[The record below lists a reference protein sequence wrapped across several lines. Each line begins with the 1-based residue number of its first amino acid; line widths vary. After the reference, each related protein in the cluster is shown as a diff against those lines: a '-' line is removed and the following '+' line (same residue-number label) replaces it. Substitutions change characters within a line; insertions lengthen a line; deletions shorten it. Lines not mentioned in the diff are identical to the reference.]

1 LAIKTKVHLPIDGK
15 YIYQYPEAQGVSSDA
30 SLLQAIAIERF
41 PEADLSVLELGSGSG
56 ILAIMLALQKP
67 SWHITGID
75 IQAPFVEL
83 ARENAVLCDV
93 VVEFRHQDLRV
104 YEDRK
109 YDLIVSNP
117 PWMPVGSG
125 MVSPNPMRLISR
137 HEHSC
142 TMADIFAV
150 CKRCLKPGGAA
161 LLLYPITRISEL
173 RSLALQS
180 SLDIIAELTFTEL
193 PKIVVIHLFQRG

>member
-1 LAIKTKVHLPIDGK
+1 MPIDGK

-30 SLLQAIAIERF
+30 SLLQAIAIQRF
-41 PEADLSVLELGSGSG
+41 PAEELSVLELGSGSG
-56 ILAIMLALQKP
+56 IMSIMLALQKP

-75 IQAPFVEL
+75 IQEALVEL
-83 ARENAVLCDV
+83 ARENAALCDV
-93 VVEFRHQDLRV
+93 SLDILHQDLRD
-104 YEDRK
+104 YEDMK

-117 PWMPVGSG
+117 PWMPVGTG
-125 MVSPNPMRLISR
+125 LASPNPMRQVSR

-150 CKRCLKPGGAA
+150 TTRCLKPGGAA
-161 LLLYPITRISEL
+161 LLLYPVSRINEL

-180 SLDIIAELTFTEL
+180 SLDIIAELMFTEL